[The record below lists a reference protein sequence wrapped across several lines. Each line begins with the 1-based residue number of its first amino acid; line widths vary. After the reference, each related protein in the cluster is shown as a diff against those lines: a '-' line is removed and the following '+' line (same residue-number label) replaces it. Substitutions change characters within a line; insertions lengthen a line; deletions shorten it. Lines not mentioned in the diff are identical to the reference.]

1 MFGRGRQIGRL
12 IDWHAGGKVIPLQV
26 VGVVSD
32 LRNVKPDREPFP
44 EVFIDYR
51 EVLKVSRMN
60 GDAPLWQH
68 ERALGLLSFS
78 LRLRGDPAAAVPA
91 VSQIVRDIDPNA
103 GIDGIL
109 PLERLVASSVARPRF
124 YAVLLGVFAG
134 VAGLLAAIGIYGVLA
149 YAVTQRTQEIGIR
162 MALGARRWQV
172 LAPVLRRGLLLTV
185 AGVAIGLA
193 AASAGTR
200 LLQGMLY
207 GVTPLDRTTFIGVS
221 LLFGLVA
228 AIASYVPARR
238 ATQVDPMVALRHD

>member
-1 MFGRGRQIGRL
+1 M
-12 IDWHAGGKVIPLQV
+12 IPLQV

-51 EVLKVSRMN
+51 DVLKVTQQT
-60 GDAPLWQH
+60 GEAPLWQH

-78 LRLRGDPAAAVPA
+78 VRTARRSGGGGAGGEPRSCATSIRTPA
-91 VSQIVRDIDPNA
+91 STRSCRSS
-103 GIDGIL
+103 GWSS
-109 PLERLVASSVARPRF
+109 SSVARPRF

-185 AGVAIGLA
+185 AGLVVGLA
-193 AASAGTR
+193 VASASAR
-200 LLQGMLY
+200 LLQGMLF
-207 GVTPLDRTTFIGVS
+207 GVAPLDRLTFVAVS
-221 LLFGLVA
+221 LLFGVVA
-228 AIASYVPARR
+228 AMASYMPARR
-238 ATQVDPMVALRHD
+238 ATKVDPIVVLRHD